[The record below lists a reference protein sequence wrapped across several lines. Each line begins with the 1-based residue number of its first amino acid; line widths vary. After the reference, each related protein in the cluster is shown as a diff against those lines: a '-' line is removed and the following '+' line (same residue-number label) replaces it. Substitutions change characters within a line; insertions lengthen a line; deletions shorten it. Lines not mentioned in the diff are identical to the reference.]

1 VIVEGDKVDF
11 FLIIMVRLVW
21 KGNLGREAKT
31 GKGNGRACT
40 AESMRM
46 KTVSRF
52 VFFETRFI
60 FHIYLLSL
68 HSSSYKDILQEK
80 KY

>member
-1 VIVEGDKVDF
+1 VIVEGGKVDF

-31 GKGNGRACT
+31 GKGNGRACA
-40 AESMRM
+40 AESMRT

-52 VFFETRFI
+52 VFFKLGLYFTYI
-60 FHIYLLSL
+60 S
-68 HSSSYKDILQEK
+68 
-80 KY
+80 